1 MINIPKCR
9 CIHQTQHTDRK
20 KVRQEGRGKRKELKE
35 KKIGIKKERREQ
47 KRETTPT
54 IKIKSPH
61 THCSDYR
68 SKRDKF

>member
-1 MINIPKCR
+1 M
-9 CIHQTQHTDRK
+9 K
-20 KVRQEGRGKRKELKE
+20 KKERQEGRGKRKELKE